1 MFRDIESDQA
11 AEVGTDSKRSLAV
24 IPLLQIL
31 VRNLQGMIQRLSGDG
46 VEKDVENFRSP
57 SYNPDAYIDFG
68 EAADVPLV
76 YLSRMKREA
85 MRTSSTAQ
93 TEG

>member
-1 MFRDIESDQA
+1 MTRDIESDQT
-11 AEVGTDSKRSLAV
+11 AEAGTDRKRTLAV

-31 VRNLQGMIQRLSGDG
+31 VGKLQGMIHRLSGDG
-46 VEKDVENFRSP
+46 VEKDAENFRSP

-76 YLSRMKREA
+76 YLSRISRQA
-85 MRTSSTAQ
+85 RNTSSSVK